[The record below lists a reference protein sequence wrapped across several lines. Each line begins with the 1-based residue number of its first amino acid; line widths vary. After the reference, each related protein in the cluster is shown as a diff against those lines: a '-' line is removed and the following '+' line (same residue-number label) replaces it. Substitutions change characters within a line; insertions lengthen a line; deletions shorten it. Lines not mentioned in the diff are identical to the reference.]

1 MQLKRKPKKIK
12 SALALAT
19 TTMLVSTTGIVNAET
34 PDKTWQVDSA
44 ILYYSETDRVTAIEP
59 VVSIRKQIDEDE
71 FIGMRL
77 VFDSL
82 TGSSPNGATKQ
93 PLPQSFSRVS
103 GSAVYTTPANQT
115 PTDPNFRESRAAL
128 SLDWEKP
135 MSETSKGIYSFNFSK
150 EIDYTSVGLAATFSW
165 DTNQRLRTWTAGAS
179 YNFETI
185 DPLGGVTKPYSEVL
199 TTPAG
204 KKETIGDTEN
214 KNVADILFG
223 LTQIISRRTL
233 MQFNI
238 NFGMDDGYLTDPYK
252 LLSVYDANGDLA
264 PGTTP
269 NNYLYLYEKRPDS
282 RTRQALFWK
291 TVHSFGQDV
300 VNVSYRYYWDDWG
313 ISSHTIDGRY
323 RFEMG
328 GGHYIE
334 PHLRYYLQD
343 KADFYNYNLVLNNTP
358 TYASADYRLA
368 DMSTTTFGFK
378 YGVEITNTTEFNI
391 RIEQM
396 TQQSESGDAPFD
408 DVEAIIFQIGYST
421 VF

>member
-19 TTMLVSTTGIVNAET
+19 TTMLVSTSGIANAEPT
-34 PDKTWQVDSA
+34 DKTWEVESA
-44 ILYYSETDRVTAIEP
+44 ILYYSEKDRVTAIEP
-59 VVSIRKQIDEDE
+59 VVTLRKKIDEEE

-93 PLPQSFSRVS
+93 SFPQSFSRVS
-103 GSAVYTTPANQT
+103 GNEVYKTPANQT

-128 SLDWEKP
+128 SFDWEKP
-135 MSETSKGIYSFNFSK
+135 MSKTSKGIYSFNFSK
-150 EIDYTSVGLAATFSW
+150 EIDYTSVGLGATFSW
-165 DTNQRLRTWTAGAS
+165 DTNQRLRTWTAGVS
-179 YNFETI
+179 YSMDTV
-185 DPLGGVTKPYSEVL
+185 DPLGGVTKPFSTVP
-199 TTPAG
+199 TTSAG
-204 KKETIGDTEN
+204 KKETIGDTED
-214 KNVADILFG
+214 KTVADILFG
-223 LTQIISRRTL
+223 LTQIVSRHTL

-238 NFGMDDGYLTDPYK
+238 NYGIDDGYLTDPYK
-252 LLSVYDANGDLA
+252 LLSVYDSNGDLV
-264 PGTTP
+264 GTPPTDFT
-269 NNYLYLYEKRPDS
+269 YLYEKRPDS
-282 RTRQALFWK
+282 RTRQAVYWK
-291 TVHSFGQDV
+291 TVYTPGQDV
-300 VNVSYRYYWDDWG
+300 VNFSYRYYWDNWG
-313 ISSHTIDGRY
+313 ISSHTLDGRY
-323 RFEMG
+323 RFEIG

-343 KADFYNYNLVLNNTP
+343 KADFYHYNLVEGNTP
-358 TYASADYRLA
+358 AYASADYRLA

-378 YGVEITNTTEFNI
+378 YGLEITKSTEFNI

-396 TQQSESGDAPFD
+396 TQQSENGDAPFD